1 MAQIVVERSAIADFL
16 DELPGLLMQYKQ
28 MQWAMEER
36 ALDREERKAAT
47 TQGILLKEY
56 YDKKAEVRQTE
67 AMFDKYSNLSPSDV
81 SPGGADIVNFI
92 DEQNNID
99 MDAITQNLDALGSYQ
114 SGLESSLGELR
125 GQAQILQEMQLDYA
139 GPEGVLEQD
148 EYEEFRKHALT
159 AMDEGGLGWT
169 TTAGADVGFYETDVT
184 TRQIAARNQAKDMK
198 ADLEGDAAGQYEILR
213 GVFTA
218 TEDYDADDMIDAL
231 TYEDQTTG
239 FEVEP
244 SEEVIGAIQRL
255 AGQSLTYDNFMDNLA
270 AFPSEGGG
278 DYIRAELI
286 TNPQINL
293 VFNDLQKNY
302 KAINVLD
309 NKLAG
314 INDAPIETNLN
325 IFIDEISN
333 VTNPKVLFGLYDEAI
348 KGQDIDFENDPF
360 FDAVEAQLGVIDA
373 SEAYLKHKGLST
385 EVVPLSEDAQQ
396 LTTEITRLN
405 KEITALSQ
413 FYGATSDEVTERKM
427 ELLRFEIQLNK
438 ITQAERVEKSQ
449 AEMDTTITELS
460 SLTGLSEEEIVQQVE
475 EIRAAGV
482 PWEGVRTEILGGWIP
497 GKMKTTRLGGG
508 QGRMY

>member
-1 MAQIVVERSAIADFL
+1 MARIVVEESALGRFL
-16 DELPGLLMQYKQ
+16 DELPSLILQYKQ
-28 MQWAMEER
+28 LQYAQEER
-36 ALDREERKAAT
+36 ALERQERKAAT

-99 MDAITQNLDALGSYQ
+99 MDAITQNLDALGTYQ

-125 GQAQILQEMQLDYA
+125 GQSQILQEMQLDYA

-231 TYEDQTTG
+231 TYVDPLTDNT
-239 FEVEP
+239 VEP

-255 AGQSLTYDNFMDNLA
+255 VSQNLTYDNFMDDLA
-270 AFPSEGGG
+270 AYEKGAGG
-278 DYIRAELI
+278 DYIRSELI

-293 VFNDLQKNY
+293 VFDDIQNNY
-302 KAINVLD
+302 KAINVID
-309 NKLAG
+309 NKLAS
-314 INDAPIETNLN
+314 INDTPGETALN

-373 SEAYLKHKGLST
+373 SEAYLEYKGLGSGYV
-385 EVVPLSEDAQQ
+385 EDDLDKLSDNKRTAAE
-396 LTTEITRLN
+396 LEKKRNLLSKSGFSGTEIFEEVTDSLIALN
-405 KEITALSQ
+405 RDIRDQQNYADYRAELERKLSQ
-413 FYGATSDEVTERKM
+413 DKLTEE
-427 ELLRFEIQLNK
+427 EL
-438 ITQAERVEKSQ
+438 
-449 AEMDTTITELS
+449 DELS
-460 SLTGLSEEEIVQQVE
+460 TLLGIPSKDLVAIIEEKRYKSA
-475 EIRAAGV
+475 IRRQPGARATYEAG
-482 PWEGVRTEILGGWIP
+482 G
-497 GKMKTTRLGGG
+497 RL
-508 QGRMY
+508 QR